1 MSAASQASLF
11 PQPPSMP
18 EGFRYAPE
26 FIAPDEEAA
35 LLARVEGLAF
45 APFEFHGFEGKR
57 AVVYFGWRY
66 DFSAGRLD
74 RAEPIPPFLLPLR
87 DRAAAFAGLAPE
99 AFGHVLI
106 NKYEPGAPIG
116 WHRDRPQF
124 AEVAGVSLGSPARF
138 RMRRR
143 TADGW
148 ERRTTMVE
156 PRSLYLLRG
165 PARSE
170 WEHSIP
176 PAPALRYSI
185 TFRSLT
191 AVARARLEGA

>member
-1 MSAASQASLF
+1 MSDMSQTALF
-11 PQPPSMP
+11 TDSPRMP
-18 EGFRYAPE
+18 EGFRYQAD
-26 FIAPDEEAA
+26 FIGLAEEGA
-35 LLARVEGLAF
+35 LLAQMDGLAF

-57 AVVYFGWRY
+57 AVIYFGWRY

-74 RAEPIPPFLLPLR
+74 RADPIPDFLVPVR
-87 DRAAAFAGLAPE
+87 DRAAAFAGLAS
-99 AFGHVLI
+99 ADFGHALI

-124 AEVAGVSLGSPARF
+124 ADVVGVSLGSPARF
-138 RMRRR
+138 RLRRR
-143 TADGW
+143 SGERW
-148 ERRTTMVE
+148 ERRTLMVE
-156 PRSLYLLRG
+156 PRSIYLLRG

-176 PAPALRYSI
+176 PAPTLRYSI

-191 AVARARLEGA
+191 QAAKARLGEV